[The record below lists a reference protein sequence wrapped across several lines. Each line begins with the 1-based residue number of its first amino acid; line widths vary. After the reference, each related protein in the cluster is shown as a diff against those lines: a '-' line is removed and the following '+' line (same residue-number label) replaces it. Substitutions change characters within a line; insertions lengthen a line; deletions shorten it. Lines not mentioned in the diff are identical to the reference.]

1 MLLAGSHFSAHFLG
15 FFFLL
20 CTMDIWLEVL
30 FSFVVLKQRN
40 KHICLCFLT
49 LSPLWLL
56 TQMLWLFLRK
66 KKKERKP
73 KSHQNL
79 SDSASFTSV

>member
-15 FFFLL
+15 FFFSSLHYGY
-20 CTMDIWLEVL
+20 MAG
-30 FSFVVLKQRN
+30 
-40 KHICLCFLT
+40 
-49 LSPLWLL
+49 SPLLICCLEAKEQTHLPLL
-56 TQMLWLFLRK
+56 PYFVTIVAADTNAVALFK